1 MFPPR
6 LTSEMLEVSP
16 STLRRYNRHFRAHLS
31 ETAQRSSA
39 RRYTE
44 GDIDTLSRARDLMR
58 TGLSPSE
65 VNERLPVVDR
75 DQEAPSD
82 ALAMIP
88 SISTALADGEARDN
102 ILAQKIE
109 ELDERLAEVEA
120 KTFRPGWRH
129 RLASII
135 SPE

>member
-16 STLRRYNRHFRAHLS
+16 STLRRYNRHFRTHLS

-65 VNERLPVVDR
+65 VNERLPIVNR

-120 KTFRPGWRH
+120 KIFRPGWRH

>member
-1 MFPPR
+1 M
-6 LTSEMLEVSP
+6 TSEMLEVSP
-16 STLRRYNRHFRAHLS
+16 STLRRYNRHFRDHLS
-31 ETAQRSSA
+31 KTAQRSSA

-44 GDIDTLSRARDLMR
+44 GDIDTLSRARDLIR

-65 VNERLPVVDR
+65 ANERLAVVDR

-120 KTFRPGWRH
+120 KTSKPGIRK
-129 RLASII
+129 RLADLI